1 MPHLQSS
8 CQTNH
13 RLLCNTYSLGGFLL
27 GFFFLVMIKLF
38 KYEGY
43 TVTVEPEALML
54 APFKALWKRDKSRD
68 KNRAMQELA
77 YIYFMG
83 DPRSD
88 YQYLVD
94 EEVRSQEIK
103 KGEGL
108 PDDWQPDEAVKRALA
123 FYNSFKPASAGLL
136 EDTRHAVNKLR
147 ELLRNINLEERDD
160 KGKPVYTLNTIT
172 ATIKQIPSLVK
183 DLDEAERTLAKD
195 IIQDSKARGSQ
206 SKALYED
213 DV

>member
-1 MPHLQSS
+1 
-8 CQTNH
+8 
-13 RLLCNTYSLGGFLL
+13 
-27 GFFFLVMIKLF
+27 MIKLF
-38 KYEGY
+38 RYEGY
-43 TVTVEPEALML
+43 SVTIEPEALML

-68 KNRAMQELA
+68 KSRAMQELA
-77 YIYFMG
+77 FIYFMG

-94 EEVRSQEIK
+94 EEVRATEIK

-108 PDDWQPDEAVKRALA
+108 PEDWEPDEAVKRALD

-136 EDTRHAVNKLR
+136 EDTRAAVNKLR
-147 ELLRNINLEERDD
+147 ELLRNIDLEERDE

-195 IIQDSKARGSQ
+195 IIQEARARGSQ

-213 DV
+213 EV